1 MCKII
6 LTILFLL
13 FFSSTIS
20 SSSYNHQHHRR
31 ILHQPLF
38 PSISL
43 PPTQSPSS
51 SPQTQPKPQKHQP
64 KLPFSSMSSSS
75 PPQPFSPPFFPTYQ
89 SPPQPPSP
97 PFLATFPANISSL
110 LLPTPHTKT
119 HNHRSAAALLISL
132 SLFSILL
139 LTLSAFFAYH
149 RRHHNHHK
157 TSSTTANDDTA
168 SRSDSLRL
176 FPPNTATSDSVDS
189 KPNEKP
195 STGSEIFHLGTISSS
210 ENTRVTTAE
219 SSCNGN
225 VGFSPPYR
233 HLTDSPELHPLPPLP
248 RHNVRTW
255 KNEPKKE
262 ENIAREDEEFY
273 SPKVSP
279 SSSPVV
285 AAATTATSSHFDK
298 FGSKSFNSRTASYPL
313 SRSPSLNLSPI
324 ESINSFPPQNS
335 ASPCF
340 SSPMQREDSDLN
352 LDGKNVEVSKLPPPA
367 PPPLPPRFWETPVV
381 ASQDVNVENE
391 ESSKPKLKALHW
403 DKVKASSDRAMVWD
417 HLRPSSF
424 QLNEDMIESLF
435 MVNNSN
441 SNGNSALAPKDNA
454 RSQIIHA
461 ASMPPE
467 NRVLDPKKSQN
478 IAILL
483 RALNVTIDEVC
494 ESLWEGNCDT
504 LGTELLESLLKM
516 APTEEE
522 ESKLREFKD
531 ESPFKLGP
539 AEKFLKVMLDIPF
552 SFKRMDAM
560 LYIANFDSELEYL
573 KKSFDTLEV
582 ACEELKNSRM
592 FMKILEAVLRT
603 GNRMNVGTDRGDAQ
617 AFKLDTLLKLVDIKG
632 TDRKTTLLHFVV
644 QEIVRT
650 EGSLVS
656 GADHHNVDSFNNH
669 QCTLQDEVDSRK
681 LGLQVVSGLSGELT
695 NVKKVAVMDSDTLSS
710 DVAKLAKGIEK
721 VVLVVKLN
729 EESPLKETN
738 QKFSEAMKSFLE
750 RAQEEILRIQA
761 QEKSAISSVKEVT
774 EYFHGNSAKEE
785 AHPFR
790 IFMVV
795 RDFLSI
801 LDGVCKQ
808 VGKANE
814 RTLVGSRLDVM
825 PSITTLPPI
834 FPEFN
839 GKQPSGDSSES
850 D

>member
-1 MCKII
+1 
-6 LTILFLL
+6 
-13 FFSSTIS
+13 
-20 SSSYNHQHHRR
+20 
-31 ILHQPLF
+31 
-38 PSISL
+38 
-43 PPTQSPSS
+43 
-51 SPQTQPKPQKHQP
+51 
-64 KLPFSSMSSSS
+64 MSSSS
-75 PPQPFSPPFFPTYQ
+75 PPQSLTPPFFPTYQ

-119 HNHRSAAALLISL
+119 HNHRSAAVLLISL

-139 LTLSAFFAYH
+139 LTLSAFFSYH
-149 RRHHNHHK
+149 RRHHNHK

-189 KPNEKP
+189 KP
-195 STGSEIFHLGTISSS
+195 SSGSEIFHLGTISSS
-210 ENTRVTTAE
+210 ENIKVTAE

-225 VGFSPPYR
+225 AGFSPSYR
-233 HLTDSPELHPLPPLP
+233 HLTDSPELRPLPPLP
-248 RHNVRTW
+248 RHNVRTS
-255 KNEPKKE
+255 KNQQKKE
-262 ENIAREDEEFY
+262 EHIAREDEEQFH
-273 SPKVSP
+273 SPKASP

-285 AAATTATSSHFDK
+285 SVSVSAAAAATRTSS
-298 FGSKSFNSRTASYPL
+298 YPF

-324 ESINSFPPQNS
+324 ESTNSFPPQNS
-335 ASPCF
+335 ASPSF
-340 SSPMQREDSDLN
+340 SASSSPMERED
-352 LDGKNVEVSKLPPPA
+352 LDGKNVQVSKLSAPA
-367 PPPLPPRFWETPVV
+367 PPPLPPRLV
-381 ASQDVNVENE
+381 ASQDVNVDVRIENE

-441 SNGNSALAPKDNA
+441 SNGNSALAAKDNA
-454 RSQIIHA
+454 RSQITNA
-461 ASMPPE
+461 APMPPE

-494 ESLWEGNCDT
+494 ESLREGNCDT

-516 APTEEE
+516 APTKEE
-522 ESKLREFKD
+522 ESKLKEFKD

-552 SFKRMDAM
+552 AFKRMDAM

-650 EGSLVS
+650 EGSHVS

-695 NVKKVAVMDSDTLSS
+695 NVKKVAFMDSDTLSS

-721 VVLVVKLN
+721 VLLVVKLN

-738 QKFSEAMKSFLE
+738 QKFSEAMKGFLE
-750 RAQEEILRIQA
+750 RGQEEILRIQA

-825 PSITTLPPI
+825 PSITTLPSI

>member
-1 MCKII
+1 MSE
-6 LTILFLL
+6 LFNLG
-13 FFSSTIS
+13 TV
-20 SSSYNHQHHRR
+20 
-31 ILHQPLF
+31 
-38 PSISL
+38 
-43 PPTQSPSS
+43 T
-51 SPQTQPKPQKHQP
+51 T
-64 KLPFSSMSSSS
+64 
-75 PPQPFSPPFFPTYQ
+75 
-89 SPPQPPSP
+89 
-97 PFLATFPANISSL
+97 
-110 LLPTPHTKT
+110 
-119 HNHRSAAALLISL
+119 
-132 SLFSILL
+132 
-139 LTLSAFFAYH
+139 
-149 RRHHNHHK
+149 
-157 TSSTTANDDTA
+157 TSDDTKA
-168 SRSDSLRL
+168 
-176 FPPNTATSDSVDS
+176 
-189 KPNEKP
+189 
-195 STGSEIFHLGTISSS
+195 
-210 ENTRVTTAE
+210 TAE

-225 VGFSPPYR
+225 SNDGFPPPYR
-233 HLTDSPELHPLPPLP
+233 YVTDSPELHPLPPLP

-255 KNEPKKE
+255 NNEPKKKE
-262 ENIAREDEEFY
+262 EEVEEFY
-273 SPKVSP
+273 SPKDSPQKKQHSPSP

-285 AAATTATSSHFDK
+285 TVAVAATSSRSFNVFPFDK
-298 FGSKSFNSRTASYPL
+298 FGSKSFTSRTASYPLSYSL

-324 ESINSFPPQNS
+324 ESVQSFPPINPV
-335 ASPCF
+335 SPSF
-340 SSPMQREDSDLN
+340 SSESCSPMLREDFGLKW
-352 LDGKNVEVSKLPPPA
+352 DGNDTQVSKMAPPV
-367 PPPLPPRFWETPVV
+367 PPPLPPRSWETPVV
-381 ASQDVNVENE
+381 VSQDGNGDVSVENE
-391 ESSKPKLKALHW
+391 ENLKPKLKALHW

-417 HLRPSSF
+417 QLRPSSF

-435 MVNNSN
+435 MANNSN
-441 SNGNSALAPKDNA
+441 SSGNSALTSNPKDNA
-454 RSQIIHA
+454 RHQIIHA
-461 ASMPPE
+461 SPMPPE

-494 ESLWEGNCDT
+494 EALREGNCDT

-522 ESKLREFKD
+522 KSKLKEFKD

-552 SFKRMDAM
+552 AFKRMDAM

-573 KKSFDTLEV
+573 KKSFDALKA

-632 TDRKTTLLHFVV
+632 TDGKTTLLHFVV

-650 EGSLVS
+650 ECSHVS
-656 GADHHNVDSFNNH
+656 GANDHSVNNP
-669 QCTLQDEVDSRK
+669 QYSLQDEVDSMK
-681 LGLQVVSGLSGELT
+681 LGLQVVSGLSGELA
-695 NVKKVAVMDSDTLSS
+695 NVKKAAVMDSDTLSS
-710 DVAKLAKGIEK
+710 DVSKLAKGIEK
-721 VVLVVKLN
+721 VAEVVKLN

-738 QKFSEAMKSFLE
+738 QKFSEAMKGFLE
-750 RAQEEILRIQA
+750 RGEEEISRITA
-761 QEKSAISSVKEVT
+761 QEKNALSSVKDIT

-785 AHPFR
+785 AHRFR

-814 RTLVGSRLDVM
+814 RTLVGSRQYVM
-825 PSITTLPPI
+825 PAVTTSTPI

-839 GKQPSGDSSES
+839 GKQPSDSSES

>member
-1 MCKII
+1 MSKII
-6 LTILFLL
+6 ITTLFLFL
-13 FFSSTIS
+13 FSSTVS
-20 SSSYNHQHHRR
+20 SSFYHRR

-43 PPTQSPSS
+43 PPTQPPSS
-51 SPQTQPKPQKHQP
+51 SPQTQPKQQQP

-75 PPQPFSPPFFPTYQ
+75 PPQSLTPPFFPTYQ

-119 HNHRSAAALLISL
+119 HNHRSAAVLLISL

-139 LTLSAFFAYH
+139 LTLSAFFSYH
-149 RRHHNHHK
+149 RRHHNHK

-189 KPNEKP
+189 KP
-195 STGSEIFHLGTISSS
+195 SSGSEIFHLGTISSS
-210 ENTRVTTAE
+210 ENIKVTAE

-225 VGFSPPYR
+225 AGFSPSYR
-233 HLTDSPELHPLPPLP
+233 HLTDSPELRPLPPLP
-248 RHNVRTW
+248 RHNVRTS
-255 KNEPKKE
+255 KNQQKKE
-262 ENIAREDEEFY
+262 EHIAREDEEQFH
-273 SPKVSP
+273 SPKASP

-285 AAATTATSSHFDK
+285 SVSVSAAAAATRTSS
-298 FGSKSFNSRTASYPL
+298 YPF

-324 ESINSFPPQNS
+324 ESTNSFPPQNS
-335 ASPCF
+335 ASPSF
-340 SSPMQREDSDLN
+340 SASSSPMERED
-352 LDGKNVEVSKLPPPA
+352 LDGKNVQVSKLSAPA
-367 PPPLPPRFWETPVV
+367 PPPLPPRLV
-381 ASQDVNVENE
+381 ASQDVNVDVRIENE

-441 SNGNSALAPKDNA
+441 SNGNSALAAKDNA
-454 RSQIIHA
+454 RSQITNA
-461 ASMPPE
+461 APMPPE

-494 ESLWEGNCDT
+494 ESLREGNCDT

-516 APTEEE
+516 APTKEE
-522 ESKLREFKD
+522 ESKLKEFKD

-552 SFKRMDAM
+552 AFKRMDAM

-650 EGSLVS
+650 EGSHVS

-695 NVKKVAVMDSDTLSS
+695 NVKKVAFMDSDTLSS

-721 VVLVVKLN
+721 VLLVVKLN

-738 QKFSEAMKSFLE
+738 QKFSEAMKGFLE
-750 RAQEEILRIQA
+750 RGQEEILRIQA

-825 PSITTLPPI
+825 PSITTLPSI